1 MKMILAQLQA
11 RSVSQRRACRALGT
25 ARSSARY
32 CVRSRPVNELIL
44 VEMKSLAR
52 RHRRYGSPRM
62 HALLRKDGHAVNHK
76 RVERLYR
83 EAGLT
88 LPRHRPRRRSTA
100 PVERR
105 LVEATRRNE
114 VWSYD
119 FVHDRTQYGEKLKML
134 VLMDEYSRECL
145 EIRVEKQLRGQD
157 VLETLDEVMNE
168 RGRPTCIRSDNGPE
182 FKNRE
187 LRKWLETRGV
197 TPIYIEPGSPWQNGL
212 VESLNG
218 KLRDECLNEEL
229 FYSRQE
235 AQTVVD
241 WWRQVYN
248 EERPHMSLGY
258 KTPREFAAQKS
269 TQQPTSTA
277 TATATT
283 VKEVENLGSDMAG
296 KPGAD

>member
-1 MKMILAQLQA
+1 MRPILAQLQA
-11 RSVSQRRACRALGT
+11 RSVSQRRACRALSA

-32 CVRSRPVNELIL
+32 CPRQRPVNDLIL
-44 VEMKSLAR
+44 GEMKNLAR

-62 HALLRKDGHAVNHK
+62 HELIVRQGHAVNHK

-83 EAGLT
+83 AAGLT
-88 LPRHRPRRRSTA
+88 LPRCRPRRRSQA
-100 PVERR
+100 QVERR
-105 LVEATRRNE
+105 SVEATRRNE

-168 RGRPTCIRSDNGPE
+168 RGRPDCIRSDNGPE
-182 FKNRE
+182 FKNKE

-229 FYSRQE
+229 FYSRSE

-258 KTPREFAAQKS
+258 KTPSEFAARKS
-269 TQQPTSTA
+269 PQSSATTA
-277 TATATT
+277 TATA
-283 VKEVENLGSDMAG
+283 VKEVENLGSDVAG
-296 KPGAD
+296 KPGAG